1 MTDENIGANE
11 YIQGLFDTETEDVVV
26 TTVAQFLE
34 LQYGEEEVPPYVE
47 VYALTYFY
55 NGLSADAS
63 DAILVQNINGYFV
76 FLEWL

>member
-1 MTDENIGANE
+1 VTN
-11 YIQGLFDTETEDVVV
+11 DVVI

-34 LQYGEEEVPPYVE
+34 LHYGEEEVPPYVE
-47 VYALTYFY
+47 LYALDYTY
-55 NGLSADAS
+55 SAGSFS